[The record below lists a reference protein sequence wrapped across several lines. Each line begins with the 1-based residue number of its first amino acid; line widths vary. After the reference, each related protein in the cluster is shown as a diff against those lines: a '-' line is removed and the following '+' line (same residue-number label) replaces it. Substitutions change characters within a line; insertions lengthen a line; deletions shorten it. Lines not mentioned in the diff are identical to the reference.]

1 MRILVVD
8 DDPELAE
15 LLSQGLARD
24 GHRVDT
30 VGSLSAARDALTR
43 EHDVVVLDVG
53 LPDGSGLSLCRELR
67 DAGDATPILVLT
79 ARSGVAER
87 VEGLDA
93 GADDYLAKP
102 FALAELRARVRALAR
117 RRGNPVAMVHESG
130 DVRLDVSRRRA
141 QRDGLEV
148 ELTPRE
154 WGIMEALATRGG
166 RLVPRAQLL
175 EEVWGDV
182 TPAAAKSLEVLIGRI
197 RRKLGR
203 DIVRTLRGQ
212 GYAIQ

>member
-1 MRILVVD
+1 MRVLVVD

-15 LLSQGLARD
+15 LLSQALARD
-24 GHRVDT
+24 GHRVD
-30 VGSLSAARDALTR
+30 VAGSLAAARDAMTR
-43 EHDVVVLDVG
+43 QHDVLVLDVG

-67 DAGDATPILVLT
+67 QAANATPILVLT

-117 RRGNPVAMVHESG
+117 RRGNPPAVTYESG
-130 DVRLDVSRRRA
+130 EVRLDISRRRA
-141 QRDGLEV
+141 RRDGLEV
-148 ELTPRE
+148 VLTSRE
-154 WGIMEALATRGG
+154 WAIVEALVTRRG
-166 RLVPRAQLL
+166 RMLPRGQLL
-175 EEVWGDV
+175 DEVWGEA

-203 DIVRTLRGQ
+203 TIIRTLRGQ
-212 GYAIQ
+212 GYAID

>member
-24 GHRVDT
+24 GHRVDV
-30 VGSLSAARDALTR
+30 VGSLAAARDALAR
-43 EHDVVVLDVG
+43 PHDVVVLDLG
-53 LPDGSGLSLCRELR
+53 LPDGSGLTLCRELR
-67 DAGDATPILVLT
+67 QAEDATPILVLT
-79 ARSGVAER
+79 ARSGVGER

-117 RRGNPVAMVHESG
+117 RRGNAPAIVHESG
-130 DVRLDVSRRRA
+130 GVKLDISRRRA
-141 QRDGLEV
+141 HRDGLEV

-154 WGIMEALATRGG
+154 WAIVEALATRSG
-166 RLVPRAQLL
+166 RVVERHQLL
-175 EEVWGDV
+175 EEVWGEA
-182 TPAAAKSLEVLIGRI
+182 TPGAGKSLEVLIGRI

-203 DIVRTLRGQ
+203 EVIRTLRGQ
-212 GYAIQ
+212 GYAIG